1 MSRLNI
7 MHVFPPST
15 FCKLRWLHCHGFS
28 CKIVSCVRNL
38 SQLSGQEAS
47 NKVQSLLQFWK
58 SQFIQSKVSEPAESV
73 QYIMSAVLKCARG
86 DLARLAET
94 ELDAG
99 QRKNLERFCL
109 CRLHKMPVQYI
120 IGEWDFC
127 DVTLKLRPPVF
138 IPRPETEQLAQLA
151 AERLRQRG
159 GGRLLEVGCG
169 SGALSVA
176 LLHWLQD
183 DQSADACRLTEE
195 NAARL
200 GVEDRL
206 RVYNATLTEDSLPGE
221 HRQLYDLVVSNPP
234 YLTTAE
240 LRRLQPEI
248 LLYEDRAALDGGPD
262 GLRVT
267 RRLLRHAPG
276 WLRPGGRLLLE
287 LDPAQPARLG
297 GLLAD
302 SGSPLRHD
310 HTHSDYA
317 GRQRFAELCLPP

>member
-1 MSRLNI
+1 
-7 MHVFPPST
+7 
-15 FCKLRWLHCHGFS
+15 
-28 CKIVSCVRNL
+28 
-38 SQLSGQEAS
+38 
-47 NKVQSLLQFWK
+47 
-58 SQFIQSKVSEPAESV
+58 
-73 QYIMSAVLKCARG
+73 
-86 DLARLAET
+86 
-94 ELDAG
+94 
-99 QRKNLERFCL
+99 
-109 CRLHKMPVQYI
+109 MPVQYI

-159 GGRLLEVGCG
+159 GDRLLEVGCG

-176 LLHWLQD
+176 LLHWLPD
-183 DQSADACRLTEE
+183 VSAVAVDQSADACRLTEE

-206 RVYNATLTEDSLPGE
+206 RVYNATLTEDGLPGE

-267 RRLLRHAPG
+267 RR
-276 WLRPGGRLLLE
+276 
-287 LDPAQPARLG
+287 
-297 GLLAD
+297 
-302 SGSPLRHD
+302 
-310 HTHSDYA
+310 
-317 GRQRFAELCLPP
+317 